1 MTGRSIRQRALRE
14 LRNFAIL
21 AVYLWICF
29 GALVFLRDAV
39 LRFQGVSYLPWG
51 FALIKALIIAKFV
64 MLGEMLQA
72 RQSGRHQRL
81 LVSVARKVLFLL
93 VLLVILTFIEEV
105 VSALIHG
112 EELTEAITRAA
123 ARDSLQ
129 LTAKV
134 FIMLLI
140 LLPYV
145 GLRSIG
151 ETLGE
156 DRLRDLL
163 FAPRSELPAD
173 LKPQASERR
182 MPDLQTPA

>member
-1 MTGRSIRQRALRE
+1 MVGRSFQQRALRE
-14 LRNFAIL
+14 LRNFALL

-29 GALVFLRDAV
+29 GAIVFLRDAM

-51 FALIKALIIAKFV
+51 FALIKAMIIAKFV
-64 MLGEMLQA
+64 MLGEMLHSKKA
-72 RQSGRHQRL
+72 GAHDRL
-81 LVSVARKVLFLL
+81 LVSVARKLLFLL

-112 EELTEAITRAA
+112 EELTQAVTRAA

-145 GLRSIG
+145 GLRAIG

-156 DRLRDLL
+156 DKLRDLL
-163 FAPRSELPAD
+163 FAPREQLPAD
-173 LKPQASERR
+173 LKPQAS
-182 MPDLQTPA
+182 PDLQAPG